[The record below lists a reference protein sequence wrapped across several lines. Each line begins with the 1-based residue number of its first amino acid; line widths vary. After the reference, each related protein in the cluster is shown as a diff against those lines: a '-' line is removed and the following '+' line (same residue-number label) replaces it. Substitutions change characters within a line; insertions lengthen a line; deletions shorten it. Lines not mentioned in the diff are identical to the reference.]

1 MLSCAHHK
9 ALIGFD
15 FGLKRIGVATANTT
29 SMIATPLTILRA
41 HSGVPDWIAVSRIID
56 EWTPDL
62 LVIGLPV
69 NMDGS
74 DGELSS
80 RAKKFARR
88 LSARFNKRTVMID
101 ERLTSHEAK
110 KIRPDENID
119 DLAATFILETWLNAP
134 SSASDP

>member
-1 MLSCAHHK
+1 MLKYAHHK

-29 SMIATPLTILRA
+29 TMIATPLTILRA
-41 HSGVPDWIAVSRIID
+41 HNGVPDWITVSRIID

-74 DGELSS
+74 DGELST

-110 KIRPDENID
+110 KIRPDEQID

-134 SSASDP
+134 SSASAP

>member
-1 MLSCAHHK
+1 MLSCAHYK

-15 FGLKRIGVATANTT
+15 FGLKRIGVATANTAT
-29 SMIATPLTILRA
+29 MIATPLTILRA
-41 HSGVPDWIAVSRIID
+41 HNGVPDWITVSRIID

-62 LVIGLPV
+62 LVIGLPL

-110 KIRPDENID
+110 KIRPDEQID

-134 SSASDP
+134 SSGSAP

>member
-1 MLSCAHHK
+1 MLNFAYHK

-29 SMIATPLTILRA
+29 TMIATPLTILRA
-41 HSGVPDWIAVSRIID
+41 HNGVPDWITVSRIID

-134 SSASDP
+134 SSASAP

>member
-1 MLSCAHHK
+1 MLNFAHHK

-15 FGLKRIGVATANTT
+15 FGLNRMGVATANTT
-29 SMIATPLTILRA
+29 TMIATPLTILRA
-41 HSGVPDWIAVSRIID
+41 HSGVPNWVAVSRLID

>member
-1 MLSCAHHK
+1 MLNFAHHK

-29 SMIATPLTILRA
+29 TMIATPLTIVRA

>member
-1 MLSCAHHK
+1 MLKYAHHK

-15 FGLKRIGVATANTT
+15 FGLKRIGVATANTIT
-29 SMIATPLTILRA
+29 KIATPLTILRA
-41 HSGVPDWIAVSRIID
+41 NNGVPDWVAVSRIID

-69 NMDGS
+69 NMDDS

-88 LSARFNKRTVMID
+88 LSTRFHKRTVMID
-101 ERLTSHEAK
+101 ERLTSIEAK
-110 KIRPDENID
+110 RIRPGEKID

>member
-1 MLSCAHHK
+1 MA
-9 ALIGFD
+9 G
-15 FGLKRIGVATANTT
+15 
-29 SMIATPLTILRA
+29 
-41 HSGVPDWIAVSRIID
+41 HSKFKNIMHRKGAQDAR
-56 EWTPDL
+56 
-62 LVIGLPV
+62 
-69 NMDGS
+69 
-74 DGELSS
+74 

-110 KIRPDENID
+110 KIRPDEKID

>member
-1 MLSCAHHK
+1 MLSFAHHK

-29 SMIATPLTILRA
+29 TMIATPLTILRA
-41 HSGVPDWIAVSRIID
+41 HNGVPDWITVSRIID

-74 DGELSS
+74 DGELST

>member
-1 MLSCAHHK
+1 MLSCAHYK

-15 FGLKRIGVATANTT
+15 FGLKRIGVATANTAT
-29 SMIATPLTILRA
+29 MIATPLTILRA
-41 HSGVPDWIAVSRIID
+41 HSGVHDWIAVSRIID

-88 LSARFNKRTVMID
+88 LSARFDKRTVMID

-110 KIRPDENID
+110 KIRPHEKID

>member
-1 MLSCAHHK
+1 MLNFAHHK

-29 SMIATPLTILRA
+29 TMIATPLTILRA

-110 KIRPDENID
+110 KIRPDEQID

-134 SSASDP
+134 SSASAP

>member
-1 MLSCAHHK
+1 MIYFAHHK

-29 SMIATPLTILRA
+29 TMIATPLTILRA

>member
-1 MLSCAHHK
+1 MLKYAHHK

-15 FGLKRIGVATANTT
+15 FGLKRIGVATANTIT
-29 SMIATPLTILRA
+29 RIATPLTILRA
-41 HSGVPDWIAVSRIID
+41 TNGVPDWVAVSRIID

-62 LVIGLPV
+62 IVIGLPV
-69 NMDGS
+69 NMDDS
-74 DGELSS
+74 DSELSS

>member
-1 MLSCAHHK
+1 MLSYAHHK

-29 SMIATPLTILRA
+29 TMIATPLTILRA
-41 HSGVPDWIAVSRIID
+41 HNGVPDWITVSRIID

-101 ERLTSHEAK
+101 ERLTSHEAE
-110 KIRPDENID
+110 KIRPHKKID

>member
-1 MLSCAHHK
+1 MLNFAHHK

-15 FGLKRIGVATANTT
+15 FGLKSIGVATANTT
-29 SMIATPLTILRA
+29 TMIATPLTILRA

-62 LVIGLPV
+62 FVIGLPV

>member
-1 MLSCAHHK
+1 MLEYAHHK

-29 SMIATPLTILRA
+29 TMIATPLTILRA

-110 KIRPDENID
+110 KIRPHKKID

>member
-1 MLSCAHHK
+1 MLKYAHHK

-15 FGLKRIGVATANTT
+15 FGLKRIGVATANTIT
-29 SMIATPLTILRA
+29 RIATPLTILRA
-41 HSGVPDWIAVSRIID
+41 NNGVPDWVAVSRIID

-69 NMDGS
+69 NMDDS
-74 DGELSS
+74 DGELSC

-88 LSARFNKRTVMID
+88 LSTRFHKRTVMID
-101 ERLTSHEAK
+101 ERLTSCEAK
-110 KIRPDENID
+110 RIRPGEKID

>member
-1 MLSCAHHK
+1 MPKYANHK

-15 FGLKRIGVATANTT
+15 FGLKRIGVATANTIT
-29 SMIATPLTILRA
+29 KVATPLTILSA
-41 HSGVPDWIAVSRIID
+41 NNGVPDWIAVSRIID

-62 LVIGLPV
+62 IVIGLPV
-69 NMDGS
+69 NMDDS

-88 LSARFNKRTVMID
+88 LSARFHKRAVMID
-101 ERLTSHEAK
+101 ERLTSCEAK
-110 KIRPDENID
+110 KIRPGEKID
-119 DLAATFILETWLNAP
+119 DLAATFILETWLNSP

>member
-1 MLSCAHHK
+1 MLNFAHHK

-29 SMIATPLTILRA
+29 TMIATPLTILRA